1 MQIFSDSPSSLSPPL
16 LPNPPPPSQ
25 WKRLVTDT
33 ELMDLLAPTDEH
45 KSALHARDMQ
55 HCPQTAVARAIALT
69 NDDLDIP
76 MSEMHELSLARAF
89 VAHKFPVT
97 LPAHYNPAGMP
108 TPKGDM
114 VVVAVKAQKQ
124 TSEKAT
130 VWVEFLSPPSHAG
143 KQIQLYPKSLEPQN
157 GPAQEADFSLLTA
170 VRAQYPNAKTLRDL
184 GVAREPAKKPW
195 AKVRGA
201 FGVLGELKV
210 VARAA
215 EANSAANHQQDPP
228 QGATLAQAPAAEEVS
243 ENRSMHGAG
252 NARLQKPAH
261 DPLQLGAPNDA
272 QASEAD
278 DSAGHGAEP
287 IPVQKEPEEKRG
299 FFSRLLGKNKRPR
312 ADEEAVAA
320 GRQPGVEGEM
330 ESLGQEADSEE
341 RVPGCDDWETML
353 SNDQLGIVDFIH
365 ADPTRAFAT
374 KAGDQAEQ
382 ETSAAHPKDEKEM
395 SWEEYQE
402 HVRKSRG
409 KPTFR
414 QRLVDKF
421 KVMRH
426 RQRTQY
432 PSCDPCCGWLDYC
445 FLAQPAAESKIHY
458 KGAYPF
464 KNIFGKTVN
473 TRSRR
478 LCMRIANSTRFELL
492 WLLTN
497 WAHMA
502 LLILDQELKSYQ
514 LPSFT
519 PLVLVGLYLLEV
531 SCLVF
536 FILLVAWSGLFCA

>member
-1 MQIFSDSPSSLSPPL
+1 
-16 LPNPPPPSQ
+16 
-25 WKRLVTDT
+25 
-33 ELMDLLAPTDEH
+33 
-45 KSALHARDMQ
+45 MQ
-55 HCPQTAVARAIALT
+55 HCPQTAVARAIART

-76 MSEMHELSLARAF
+76 ISEMHELSLAHAF
-89 VAHKFPVT
+89 VARKFPVT
-97 LPAHYNPAGMP
+97 LPAHYNPVGMP

-157 GPAQEADFSLLTA
+157 GPAQGADFSLLTA
-170 VRAQYPNAKTLRDL
+170 VRAQYPNAKTWRDL
-184 GVAREPAKKPW
+184 GVVREPAKKPW

-201 FGVLGELKV
+201 FGVLDELKL

-215 EANSAANHQQDPP
+215 EANAAANDQQAQD
-228 QGATLAQAPAAEEVS
+228 ATLAQAPAAEEES
-243 ENRSMHGAG
+243 ENHRSMHGAG
-252 NARLQKPAH
+252 NARLQKPAFPANAQ
-261 DPLQLGAPNDA
+261 DPLQLGAPDDA

-278 DSAGHGAEP
+278 EPAGHGAEP
-287 IPVQKEPEEKRG
+287 IPLKKEPEEKRG
-299 FFSRLLGKNKRPR
+299 FFSRFLGKNKPR
-312 ADEEAVAA
+312 ADEEAVAS
-320 GRQPGVEGEM
+320 GRQPGVEGKM

-341 RVPGCDDWETML
+341 RVPECDDWKTML
-353 SNDQLGIVDFIH
+353 SNDQLGIIDIIH
-365 ADPTRAFAT
+365 ADPSRALAT

-382 ETSAAHPKDEKEM
+382 ETAAAHPKDEKEM

-426 RQRTQY
+426 RQRSQC

-445 FLAQPAAESKIHY
+445 FLAQPAAERKMHY
-458 KGAYPF
+458 KGDYPF

-478 LCMRIANSTRFELL
+478 LCMRIANSTRVELL

-531 SCLVF
+531 SCLGF
-536 FILLVAWSGLFCA
+536 FILLVAWSGLLCA